1 MQVTP
6 QRPVLSR
13 QVTPRVPRFFFET
26 IGSHHYS
33 QGGAYNRAIMGI
45 RIEEWPDDKIK
56 AMHKLF
62 LEVAVTT
69 NLLVGCPAA

>member
-1 MQVTP
+1 MP
-6 QRPVLSR
+6 LLLY
-13 QVTPRVPRFFFET
+13 T

>member
-1 MQVTP
+1 
-6 QRPVLSR
+6 
-13 QVTPRVPRFFFET
+13 
-26 IGSHHYS
+26 
-33 QGGAYNRAIMGI
+33 MGI

-69 NLLVGCPAA
+69 NLFVGCPAALLTSHARDNVRCCCVSPPDQKA

>member
-1 MQVTP
+1 
-6 QRPVLSR
+6 
-13 QVTPRVPRFFFET
+13 
-26 IGSHHYS
+26 
-33 QGGAYNRAIMGI
+33 MGI

-69 NLLVGCPAA
+69 NLSVGCLAA